1 MLRRT
6 LLALFATLMLAPL
19 PLRAGP
25 AEDIARAMDLP
36 RLFAILSREG
46 ERYGAEL
53 EPELFGSSGNA
64 RWAEVITRIHERGR
78 IERAVMARLGQDLAG
93 QEAATA
99 RILAY
104 FTAEPGRQ
112 IVELE
117 LAAREAM
124 LDESVTEAAEASHAA
139 MLEADDPRLAQLDRL
154 VAANDLIEQNVAGA
168 LNANLAFYRG
178 MVAGGAAVA
187 VLPDAELM
195 ADLWSQEPQ
204 YREDTT
210 TWLMAY
216 MVLSYG
222 PLADEQLDS
231 YIAFSLTPEG
241 QLLNRVLFAA
251 FNATF
256 NELSRDIGLAAARLL
271 QGQDI

>member
-6 LLALFATLMLAPL
+6 LLALLAACLL
-19 PLRAGP
+19 PTSALFAGP
-25 AEDIARAMDLP
+25 ADDLARAMDLP
-36 RLFAILSREG
+36 RLFTILSREG

-53 EPELFGSSGNA
+53 EGELFGGRNA
-64 RWAEVITRIHERGR
+64 RWTEVVQRIHAPDR
-78 IERAVMARLGQDLAG
+78 IEQAVMQQLDRELAGEAEAVARITAYFDLA
-93 QEAATA
+93 
-99 RILAY
+99 
-104 FTAEPGRQ
+104 PGRQ
-112 IVELE
+112 IIEFE

-124 LDESVTEAAEASHAA
+124 LDESVTEAAEASHATMVA
-139 MLEADDPRLAQLDRL
+139 QSAPRLAQLDRL

-178 MVAGGAAVA
+178 MIAGGAAIA

-204 YREDTT
+204 YRADTT

-216 MVLSYG
+216 MVLAYG
-222 PLADEQLDS
+222 PLANGDLDS

-241 QLLNRVLFAA
+241 QLLNRVLFSA

-256 NELSRDIGLAAARLL
+256 NTLSHDIGLAAARLL
-271 QGQDI
+271 AGQDI